1 MAATVRV
8 IQRHDED
15 PTMSL
20 LRTTLTAG
28 IACIAALI
36 LAAPAPA
43 LAESGSWFG
52 GKAAVTGSGT
62 IASQVRAVADFQAI
76 KVSGPFK
83 VTVRQTGREA
93 LELRA
98 DDNLLPLLETVV
110 EPAAGIRTLHLR
122 WKRGE
127 TIRTRTTPSVT
138 IEVAQLTALTS
149 QGSGDIAV
157 EGLKTPRLA
166 LSVSGSGD
174 ARLADLTTERLDLSV
189 AGSGDVRAAGVA
201 DQLKVSV
208 AGSGDIRALDL
219 KAGEV
224 AVSIAGSGDVAVHAE
239 KTLDVS
245 IAGSGDVVYRGG
257 AALKSRIAGSGSV
270 TERR

>member
-1 MAATVRV
+1 M
-8 IQRHDED
+8 HLNDED
-15 PTMSL
+15 ATMSL

-36 LAAPAPA
+36 LTAPTAAQ
-43 LAESGSWFG
+43 AEGGWFG
-52 GKAAVTGSGT
+52 SKTVTGSGT
-62 IASQVRAVADFQAI
+62 VASQVRAVADFQAI
-76 KVSGPFK
+76 QVSGPFK
-83 VTVRQTGREA
+83 VIVRQTGREA
-93 LELRA
+93 VEVRA

-110 EPAAGIRTLHLR
+110 APSATGGRTLQVR

-127 TIRTRTTPSVT
+127 TIRTRSVAT
-138 IEVAQLTALTS
+138 VTVEVAQLTALAS
-149 QGSGDIAV
+149 QGSGEVVV
-157 EGLKTPRLA
+157 ESLKTPRLS
-166 LSVSGSGD
+166 LSLSGSGD
-174 ARLADLTTERLDLSV
+174 ARLEALTADRLDLSI
-189 AGSGDVRAAGVA
+189 AGSGDVRAAGQA
-201 DQLKVSV
+201 EQLKVSV

-219 KAGEV
+219 KAAEV
-224 AVSIAGSGDVAVHAE
+224 AVSIAGSGDVAVHAD

>member
-1 MAATVRV
+1 
-8 IQRHDED
+8 
-15 PTMSL
+15 MSS
-20 LRTTLTAG
+20 LRTVLTLG
-28 IACIAALI
+28 IACVAALI

-43 LAESGSWFG
+43 LADGGGWFA

-62 IASQVRAVADFQAI
+62 RATQVRTVTDFQAI
-76 KVSGPFK
+76 RLSGSFK

-93 LELRA
+93 VTVVA

-110 EPAAGIRTLHLR
+110 EPGAGGRTLQVR

-127 TIRTRTTPSVT
+127 TLRARSEVLVT
-138 IEVAQLTALTS
+138 IEVAQLTALAS
-149 QGSGDIAV
+149 QGSGDVVV
-157 EGLKTPRLA
+157 EDLKTPRLV
-166 LSVSGSGD
+166 LSLSGSGD
-174 ARLADLTTERLDLSV
+174 ARLASVTTESLDLSV
-189 AGSGDVRAAGVA
+189 AGSGDVRAAGLA
-201 DQLKVSV
+201 DKLKVSV

-224 AVSIAGSGDVAVHAE
+224 AVSIAGSGDVAVHADR
-239 KTLDVS
+239 TLDVS